1 MDSNKSGAPTR
12 IVRVYVLLKLS
23 VTKQSTNNS
32 AIVGNGGGEVV
43 RATVLSSNLPGAR
56 AFFSCSSSYGSVLHQ
71 VPQERC
77 FFAVIPIS
85 YNNLNCVAWGKAGL
99 INTEWGSK
107 QSGIKKHLSPN
118 WDWYSPASRIPVR
131 TWYDG
136 AGFSSQTATG
146 SAARRWR
153 RRRRPSGSG
162 WKS

>member
-77 FFAVIPIS
+77 IFAVIPIS
-85 YNNLNCVAWGKAGL
+85 YNNLNCVA
-99 INTEWGSK
+99 
-107 QSGIKKHLSPN
+107 
-118 WDWYSPASRIPVR
+118 
-131 TWYDG
+131 
-136 AGFSSQTATG
+136 
-146 SAARRWR
+146 
-153 RRRRPSGSG
+153 
-162 WKS
+162 